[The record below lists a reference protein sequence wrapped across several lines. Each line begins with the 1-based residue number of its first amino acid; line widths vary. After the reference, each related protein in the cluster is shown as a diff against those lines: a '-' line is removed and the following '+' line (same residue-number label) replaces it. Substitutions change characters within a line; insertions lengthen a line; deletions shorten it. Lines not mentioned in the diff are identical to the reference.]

1 MNVMGVEIKMNIPN
15 ALSLVRIVLLPVF
28 ATLYLMSN
36 QYPNL
41 LYWSF
46 GVLLLS
52 GITDSLDG
60 IIARKFNQITE
71 LGKILDPVAD
81 KLTQVT
87 VVLCLA
93 VRNLEL
99 IPLLIICFAK
109 ELIQAI
115 GGLLLL
121 RRGEKIRGARWYGKV
136 STFAF
141 YGVMASIVLF
151 PDMPQA
157 VLLSLIA
164 IVCFL
169 MLFAFFNYMKVYM
182 GIRKTFPPKEPRTSV
197 QSLANSDMD
206 SSKTA

>member
-36 QYPNL
+36 QYSNL

-93 VRNLEL
+93 VRSLEL

-109 ELIQAI
+109 ELIQGTDDKDAEESDLI
-115 GGLLLL
+115 V
-121 RRGEKIRGARWYGKV
+121 KKV
-136 STFAF
+136 SVAEFEKMIERNEIKDSGT
-141 YGVMASIVLF
+141 
-151 PDMPQA
+151 
-157 VLLSLIA
+157 LSA
-164 IVCFL
+164 WC
-169 MLFAFFNYMKVYM
+169 
-182 GIRKTFPPKEPRTSV
+182 
-197 QSLANSDMD
+197 LA
-206 SSKTA
+206 KAKKFVH